1 MACETVVYPGWLAS
15 MVLLMIKHETEGNF
29 EPKVNVAAT
38 TEEGLFIMVSVWL
51 AERVQQT
58 AATAGPII
66 SCLICI

>member
-29 EPKVNVAAT
+29 EPKVAAT
-38 TEEGLFIMVSVWL
+38 TEEGLFIIVSVWL
-51 AERVQQT
+51 AEQVQQN

-66 SCLICI
+66 SCLICV